1 MLPWL
6 ASPVIGAGVSGLS
19 SLLGSWFGA
28 EQSADNTAANIAAQ
42 QQMQAQTQ
50 AFNAHEAAL
59 NRHFQAESADV
70 NRSFQSDQAVI
81 NRQFQEQ
88 MSSTAYQRS
97 RADMAAAGLNPILAA
112 GAGGAST
119 PSGAAPSGSMPG
131 GSSASVGSPN
141 MALHNTRHP
150 LEGIG
155 DAVSKAVSSAIQF
168 KTYEKMTDEIANI
181 RADTAK
187 TGAAEQL
194 VKQQERT
201 ERHET
206 TRRANVSDQS
216 HYEIEGK
223 RLSAEE
229 ARAILSMPTWLRN
242 SLKQAEYTGGKVA
255 GALDVVSP
263 LASSARNLRST
274 FSERFRGY

>member
-6 ASPVIGAGVSGLS
+6 ASPVIGAGISGIS
-19 SLLGSWFGA
+19 SLVGSWFGA

-42 QQMQAQTQ
+42 QQAQAQSQ
-50 AFNAHEAAL
+50 AFNSHEAAVA
-59 NRHFQAESADV
+59 RQFQAESADA
-70 NRSFQSDQAVI
+70 NRHFQSSEQAT
-81 NRQFQEQ
+81 NRAFQEQ

-112 GAGGAST
+112 SAGGASS
-119 PSGAAPSGSMPG
+119 PSGGAASGSMPG
-131 GSSASVGSPN
+131 GATASSGTPN
-141 MALHNTRHP
+141 MALHNTRHTM
-150 LEGIG
+150 EGIG
-155 DAVSKAVSSAIQF
+155 EAVNRAVSSAIQF

-255 GALDVVSP
+255 GAVSAVP
-263 LASSARNLRST
+263 MLTSSARHLRNT
-274 FSERFRGY
+274 FSERWPN